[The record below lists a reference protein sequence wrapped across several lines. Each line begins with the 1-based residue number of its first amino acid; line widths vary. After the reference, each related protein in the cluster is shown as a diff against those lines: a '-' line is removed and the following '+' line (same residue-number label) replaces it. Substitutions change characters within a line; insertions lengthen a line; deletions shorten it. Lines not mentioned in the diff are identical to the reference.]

1 MLGTYQYLLQDS
13 YDETNGSF
21 GPDGGGISLR
31 YLHVVHNILCSV
43 SLQLMGTGCICYPT
57 STLAWV
63 YLRPTTTDSAPTTY
77 YDWVMLHD
85 RSSRVKQ

>member
-1 MLGTYQYLLQDS
+1 LVVPDVGYQYLLQDS

-31 YLHVVHNILCSV
+31 YL
-43 SLQLMGTGCICYPT
+43 LMGTGCICYPT

-77 YDWVMLHD
+77 YDWV
-85 RSSRVKQ
+85 